1 MADLRAGQYP
11 PIGDQLDAIY
21 KLAAALQQQG
31 ISLPD
36 EVQQWIDR
44 CAEVKRRFP
53 IPKPDD
59 NQPA

>member
-1 MADLRAGQYP
+1 M
-11 PIGDQLDAIY
+11 DAIY